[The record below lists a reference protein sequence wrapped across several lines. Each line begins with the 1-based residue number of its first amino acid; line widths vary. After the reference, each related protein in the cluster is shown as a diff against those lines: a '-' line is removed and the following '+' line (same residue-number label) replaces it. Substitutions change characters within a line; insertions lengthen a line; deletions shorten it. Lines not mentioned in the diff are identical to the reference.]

1 MADLAT
7 VSRDSVTNEIVP
19 NPFANTIQNSQT
31 IAYNANLTFTT
42 LYNKVP
48 FLKKINQGAQRP
60 AARPTAETENQEPD
74 RQPEQGSEGQSAGRK
89 VTA

>member
-1 MADLAT
+1 MRLGRLQRYNHTSNLTYNLPFNKIPAT
-7 VSRDSVTNEIVP
+7 DWVSGNVRYGATYNWQTSPLYRDSVTNEIVP

-48 FLKKINQGAQRP
+48 
-60 AARPTAETENQEPD
+60 
-74 RQPEQGSEGQSAGRK
+74 S
-89 VTA
+89 